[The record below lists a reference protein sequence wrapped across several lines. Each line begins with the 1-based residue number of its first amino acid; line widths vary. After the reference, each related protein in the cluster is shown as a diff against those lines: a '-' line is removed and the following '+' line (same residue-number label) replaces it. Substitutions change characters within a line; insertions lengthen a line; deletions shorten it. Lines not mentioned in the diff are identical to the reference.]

1 VYQFRDITADA
12 DDTFLPAEAVNF
24 NGVQLDTAVPYFR
37 TLQVTGRE
45 LIASDI
51 DSYEVGNNIGEYFR
65 SRKVGTREIEVV
77 FQVKAPSN
85 ELYRETFN
93 KLNLYLQAEEAKLIF
108 NDEPDKY
115 FIASSSD
122 VSEPDAGCNCG
133 TGKIRFTCS
142 DPRKYSTTIKTFAA
156 ESVNGIL
163 TANVVNNGNVP
174 VPIDYEITM
183 SGDNGYIGIVSD
195 HGAMQYGFVDEEDG
209 HEYTRSERLMTIDTV
224 YNAANDAST
233 VPCIIQPDFAVSGTL
248 GKTSQIEGRQWLYA
262 NNVGTGNVWHGGQK
276 TIEIPADS
284 NGVKGCK
291 SFSLYMRNWFENASL
306 NELGYQSVS
315 MLDADG
321 KVLCGIQIFKSG
333 VGSSKAYYNL
343 IGNGKLLKQYTF
355 NADAFQNNCFRADN
369 GNNCIWKRNDQLIF
383 YFFGY
388 RPFAVPEIA
397 ESEAVKVQISIG
409 AFGTYAGMTRNY
421 IGAFDFD
428 KLNVE
433 KYSNDP
439 NRYSAGDV
447 LTIDGSKG
455 RVYVNGLSSMD
466 EITGTVYFPANT
478 GNNQIEFYKST
489 WANDITAKATIRE
502 AWL

>member
-1 VYQFRDITADA
+1 MSTYTI
-12 DDTFLPAEAVNF
+12 F
-24 NGVQLDTAVPYFR
+24 NGHNLDEE
-37 TLQVTGRE
+37 VTGFWT
-45 LIASDI
+45 LKAS
-51 DSYEVGNNIGEYFR
+51 
-65 SRKVGTREIEVV
+65 GTRFADIEVESEENV
-77 FQVKAPSN
+77 SDGSAFLRRRIPLRKIEVDFAIKASG
-85 ELYRETFN
+85 EDAI
-93 KLNLYLQAEEAKLIF
+93 KAQDQLQKILHTSEPCKLILYNESSVYYNAVCAKIELEDDLRTIRNGTITF
-108 NDEPDKY
+108 ECFDPFKYAIEP
-115 FIASSSD
+115 
-122 VSEPDAGCNCG
+122 
-133 TGKIRFTCS
+133 
-142 DPRKYSTTIKTFAA
+142 KTFTA

-163 TANVVNNGNVP
+163 TANVVNSGNVP

-224 YNAANDAST
+224 YNAANDSSGI
-233 VPCIIQPDFAVSGTL
+233 PCIIQPDFAVSGTL

-262 NNVGTGNVWHGGQK
+262 NNVGSGSVWHGGQK

-333 VGSSKAYYNL
+333 AGSSKAYYNL

-355 NADAFQNNCFRADN
+355 NADAFQNNCFRSDN

-409 AFGTYAGMTRNY
+409 VFGTYAGMTRNY

-455 RVYVNGLSSMD
+455 RVYVNGLSRMD
-466 EITGTVYFPANT
+466 EVTGTTYFPANS
-478 GNNQIEFYKST
+478 GSNQIEFYKST

>member
-1 VYQFRDITADA
+1 MSTYTI
-12 DDTFLPAEAVNF
+12 F
-24 NGVQLDTAVPYFR
+24 NGHNLDEE
-37 TLQVTGRE
+37 VTGFWT
-45 LIASDI
+45 LKAS
-51 DSYEVGNNIGEYFR
+51 
-65 SRKVGTREIEVV
+65 GTRFADIEVESEENV
-77 FQVKAPSN
+77 SDGSAFLRRRIPLRKIEVDFAIKASG
-85 ELYRETFN
+85 EDAI
-93 KLNLYLQAEEAKLIF
+93 KAQDQLQKILHTSEPCKLILYNESSVYYNAVCAKIELEDDLRTIRNGTITF
-108 NDEPDKY
+108 ECFDPFKYAIEP
-115 FIASSSD
+115 
-122 VSEPDAGCNCG
+122 
-133 TGKIRFTCS
+133 
-142 DPRKYSTTIKTFAA
+142 KTFTA

-455 RVYVNGLSSMD
+455 RVYVNGLSRMD
-466 EITGTVYFPANT
+466 EVTGTTYFPANS
-478 GNNQIEFYKST
+478 GSNQIEFYKST